1 MTNKS
6 IIQDHVKKFAH
17 KKSYGFI
24 YIFFLLNQS
33 RKPAFW
39 ETFVQVK
46 TLQLELDLEQ
56 QTGSKL
62 RKE

>member
-1 MTNKS
+1 ML
-6 IIQDHVKKFAH
+6 KKFAH

-24 YIFFLLNQS
+24 YFFLLNQS